1 MDFSLTEEQRMFR
14 DMFRDFARSEIAP
27 NAEHLDKTEETPTE
41 NFKKIAMQGLLA
53 ASLPEAYGGAELDTL
68 SYSIWLEELGKA
80 CLTSAVALHVHGGMV
95 GMTILREGTE
105 VQKETYLPQLSAG
118 GCIGAFAWSE
128 PSAGSDA
135 GGLLTR
141 AVKEGDDYVLT
152 GRKAWISNGAVA
164 DLFLVF
170 VTLRPMEAR
179 ALRQTDADAHAGLSA
194 FLVER
199 EMEGVRVGRTEPT
212 LGLRGLGMT
221 PLYLD
226 RVRVPAANLLGGVE
240 NQGYAQAMRALDYG
254 RMSVSAIA
262 LGAAQ
267 QALDYGVKF
276 ASERVQF
283 GVPIGQKQAIQ
294 NYLAESAAK
303 IKGLRHLVSYV
314 AWLVDEGLPYT
325 EDAAAAKLLGAETA
339 MWVANK
345 MVQVH
350 GGYGY
355 MKEYPIERI
364 YRDCRALDLI
374 EGTGQMQRIVL
385 ASDLFKPYGVKIAA

>member
-1 MDFSLTEEQRMFR
+1 MDFSLSEEQRMFR
-14 DMFRDFARSEIAP
+14 DMFRDFSHGEIAP
-27 NAEHLDKTEETPTE
+27 YAEHLDKAEEPPTE
-41 NFKKIAMQGLLA
+41 NFQKIAMQGLLTA
-53 ASLPEAYGGAELDTL
+53 TLPEAYGGAELDTL
-68 SYSIWLEELGKA
+68 SYSMWLEELAKA
-80 CLTSAVALHVHGGMV
+80 CLTTTVALHVHSGMV
-95 GMTILREGTE
+95 GRTILREGTDA
-105 VQKETYLPQLSAG
+105 QKDTYLPQLAAG
-118 GCIGAFAWSE
+118 ERIGGFAWSE

-141 AVKEGDDYVLT
+141 ALKDGDDYVLT
-152 GRKAWISNGAVA
+152 GRKAWISNGTVA
-164 DLFLVF
+164 GLFLVF
-170 VTLRPMEAR
+170 AR
-179 ALRQTDADAHAGLSA
+179 TDQEGRGLSA

-199 EMEGVRVGRTEPT
+199 EAGGVRVGRTEPT
-212 LGLRGLGMT
+212 LGLRGLGVT

-226 RVRVPAANLLGGVE
+226 GVRVPASNLLGGVE
-240 NQGYAQAMRALDYG
+240 NEGHDQAKRALDYG
-254 RMSVSAIA
+254 RMSVAAIA

-303 IKGLRHLVSYV
+303 IMGLRHLVNYV
-314 AWLVDEGLPYT
+314 TWLADEGLPFA

-345 MVQVH
+345 VVQVH

-385 ASDLFKPYGVKIAA
+385 ASELFKPYGVEIAP

>member
-14 DMFRDFARSEIAP
+14 DMFRDFSQGEIEP
-27 NAEHLDKTEETPTE
+27 NAEHLDKTEEPPTE

-53 ASLPEAYGGAELDTL
+53 APLPEEYGGAELDTI
-68 SYSIWLEELGKA
+68 SYTMWLEELGKA
-80 CLTSAVALHVHGGMV
+80 CMTTAIALHVHGGMV
-95 GMTILREGTE
+95 GKSILREGTDR
-105 VQKETYLPQLSAG
+105 QKEAYLPPLAAG
-118 GCIGAFAWSE
+118 ERIGAFAWSE
-128 PSAGSDA
+128 PGAGSDA
-135 GGLLTR
+135 GGLLTH
-141 AVKEGDDYVLT
+141 AVKDGEDYVLT

-164 DLFLVF
+164 GMFLVF
-170 VTLRPMEAR
+170 AKTGPD
-179 ALRQTDADAHAGLSA
+179 DAGSGGSKGLSA

-199 EMEGVRVGRTEPT
+199 EMAGVRVGRTEPT

-221 PLYLD
+221 SLHLEG
-226 RVRVPAANLLGGVE
+226 VRVPAVNLLGGVE
-240 NQGYAQAMRALDYG
+240 HQGHAQAKRALDYG

-283 GVPIGQKQAIQ
+283 GVPVGQKQAIQ

-303 IKGLRHLVSYV
+303 IKALRHLVSYV
-314 AWLVDEGLPYT
+314 AWLVDEELPYT
-325 EDAAAAKLLGAETA
+325 EDAAAAKLFGAEAA

-374 EGTGQMQRIVL
+374 EGTGQIQRIVL
-385 ASDLFKPYGVKIAA
+385 AAGLFKPYGVKVAA

>member
-14 DMFRDFARSEIAP
+14 DMFRDFAQGEIGP
-27 NAEHLDKTEETPTE
+27 KAEHLDKAEEAPTE

-53 ASLPEAYGGAELDTL
+53 APLPEVYGGAELDTL

-80 CLTSAVALHVHGGMV
+80 CMTTAVAVHVHGGML
-95 GMTILREGTE
+95 GMTILREGSDA
-105 VQKETYLPQLSAG
+105 QKETYLPQLATG
-118 GCIGAFAWSE
+118 ERLGAFAWSE
-128 PSAGSDA
+128 PSAGFDA

-141 AVKEGDDYVLT
+141 AVKDGDDYILS
-152 GRKAWISNGAVA
+152 GRKAWVSNGVVA
-164 DLFLVF
+164 GLFLVF
-170 VTLRPMEAR
+170 AR
-179 ALRQTDADAHAGLSA
+179 TDLAAGQEGLNA

-199 EMEGVRVGRTEPT
+199 EMAGVHVGRTEPT
-212 LGLRGLGMT
+212 LGLRGLGIT
-221 PLYLD
+221 SLHLD
-226 RVRVPAANLLGGVE
+226 GVRVPAANLLGGVE
-240 NQGYAQAMRALDYG
+240 NQGHAQAMRAMDYG

-283 GVPIGQKQAIQ
+283 GGPIGQKQAIQ

-303 IKGLRHLVSYV
+303 IKGVRHLVSYV

-345 MVQVH
+345 VVQVH

-364 YRDCRALDLI
+364 YRDCRALDLL
-374 EGTGQMQRIVL
+374 EGTGQMQRVVL
-385 ASDLFKPYGVKIAA
+385 AADLFKPYGVEIAAQVGD

>member
-14 DMFRDFARSEIAP
+14 DMFHDFARSEIAP
-27 NAEHLDKTEETPTE
+27 GAEHVDKAEEAPVE
-41 NFKKIAMQGLLA
+41 NLTKMAMQGLLA
-53 ASLPEAYGGAELDTL
+53 APLPERYGGAELDTL
-68 SYSIWLEELGKA
+68 SYSMWLEELAKA
-80 CLTSAVALHVHGGMV
+80 CMTTAVAVHVHAGML
-95 GMTILREGTE
+95 GMTILREGAE
-105 VQKETYLPQLSAG
+105 AQKEMYLPQLAAG
-118 GCIGAFAWSE
+118 ERIGAFAWSE
-128 PSAGSDA
+128 PGAGSDPD
-135 GGLLTR
+135 GLATR
-141 AVKEGDDYVLT
+141 AVKDGDDYILG
-152 GRKAWISNGAVA
+152 GRKAWVSNGAIA
-164 DLFLVF
+164 GLFLVF
-170 VTLRPMEAR
+170 AKTEGG
-179 ALRQTDADAHAGLSA
+179 TGLSA

-199 EMEGVRVGRTEPT
+199 EMQGVRVGRGEPT
-212 LGLRGLGMT
+212 LGLRGLGLT
-221 PLYLD
+221 SLHLD

-240 NQGYAQAMRALDYG
+240 NEGYAQAMRALDYG
-254 RMSVSAIA
+254 RMSISAIA

-283 GVPIGQKQAIQ
+283 GMPIGQKQAIQ

-303 IKGLRHLVSYV
+303 IKALRHLVSYV
-314 AWLVDEGLPYT
+314 AWLVDQELPYT

-364 YRDCRALDLI
+364 YRDCRALDLL
-374 EGTGQMQRIVL
+374 EGTGHIQRIVL
-385 ASDLFKPYGVKIAA
+385 ASELFKPYGVKIAA

>member
-14 DMFRDFARSEIAP
+14 DMFRDFAQGEIAP
-27 NAEHLDKTEETPTE
+27 NAEHLDKAEEAPTE

-53 ASLPEAYGGAELDTL
+53 APLPEAYGGAELDTL
-68 SYSIWLEELGKA
+68 SYSIWLEELAKA
-80 CLTSAVALHVHGGMV
+80 CMTTAVAVHVHGGMV

-105 VQKETYLPQLSAG
+105 AQKETYLPQLAAG
-118 GCIGAFAWSE
+118 ERIGAFAWSE

-141 AVKEGDDYVLT
+141 ARKEGDEYMLT
-152 GRKAWISNGAVA
+152 GRKAWISNGAIA
-164 DLFLVF
+164 RLFLVF
-170 VTLRPMEAR
+170 AR
-179 ALRQTDADAHAGLSA
+179 SDPGVGQGLSA

-221 PLYLD
+221 PIYLD
-226 RVRVPAANLLGGVE
+226 GVRVPASNLLGGVE
-240 NQGYAQAMRALDYG
+240 NEGYAQAMRALDYG
-254 RMSVSAIA
+254 RMSVAAIA

-283 GVPIGQKQAIQ
+283 GVPVGQKQAIQ

-303 IKGLRHLVSYV
+303 IKGMRHLVSYV
-314 AWLVDEGLPYT
+314 AWLVDEGLPFT

-364 YRDCRALDLI
+364 FRDCRALDLI

-385 ASDLFKPYGVKIAA
+385 AADLFRPYGVKIAA

>member
-1 MDFSLTEEQRMFR
+1 MNFSLTEEQKMFR
-14 DMFRDFARSEIAP
+14 DMFHDFAQGEIAP
-27 NAEHLDKTEETPTE
+27 HAEHLDKAEEPPTE

-53 ASLPEAYGGAELDTL
+53 APLPEEYGGAALDAL
-68 SYSIWLEELGKA
+68 SYSMWLEELGKA
-80 CLTSAVALHVHGGMV
+80 CMTTAVAVHVHGGMV

-105 VQKETYLPQLSAG
+105 AQKQTYLPQLASG
-118 GCIGAFAWSE
+118 ERIGAFAWSE
-128 PSAGSDA
+128 PGAGSDG

-141 AVKEGDDYVLT
+141 AVKDGDDYLLT

-164 DLFLVF
+164 GLFLVF
-170 VTLRPMEAR
+170 AK
-179 ALRQTDADAHAGLSA
+179 TDPDAGAKGLSA

-212 LGLRGLGMT
+212 LGLRGLGIT
-221 PLYLD
+221 PLHLD
-226 RVRVPAANLLGGVE
+226 GVRVPAANLLGGAE
-240 NQGYAQAMRALDYG
+240 NEGHAQAMRALDYG

-325 EDAAAAKLLGAETA
+325 DDAAAAKLLGAETA

-374 EGTGQMQRIVL
+374 EGTGQIQRIVL
-385 ASDLFKPYGVKIAA
+385 AANLFKPYGVKIAA

>member
-14 DMFRDFARSEIAP
+14 DMFRDFAQGEIAP
-27 NAEHLDKTEETPTE
+27 HAEHLDKAEETPSE
-41 NFKKIAMQGLLA
+41 NLKKIAQQGLLA
-53 ASLPEAYGGAELDTL
+53 APLPESYGGAALDAL
-68 SYSIWLEELGKA
+68 SYSMWLEELGKA
-80 CLTSAVALHVHGGMV
+80 CMTTAVALHVHAGMV
-95 GMTILREGTE
+95 GMTLVREGTQA
-105 VQKETYLPQLSAG
+105 QKETYLPQLAAG
-118 GCIGAFAWSE
+118 ERIGAFAWSE
-128 PSAGSDA
+128 PGAGSDA
-135 GGLLTR
+135 GGLVAR
-141 AVKEGDDYVLT
+141 AVKDGQDYILT
-152 GRKAWISNGAVA
+152 GRKAWVSNGALA
-164 DLFLVF
+164 GLFLVF
-170 VTLRPMEAR
+170 AKIDSGEGK
-179 ALRQTDADAHAGLSA
+179 GLVA

-199 EMEGVRVGRTEPT
+199 EMEGLQVGRPEPT
-212 LGLRGLGMT
+212 MGLRGLGLT
-221 PLYLD
+221 SLHLND
-226 RVRVPAANLLGGVE
+226 IRVPPANLLGGIE
-240 NQGYAQAMRALDYG
+240 DQGYAQAMRAMDYG
-254 RMSVSAIA
+254 RMSVSAIG

-276 ASERVQF
+276 ASDRVQF

-294 NYLAESAAK
+294 NYLADSAAK
-303 IKGLRHLVSYV
+303 IKAVRQLVNYV

-325 EDAAAAKLLGAETA
+325 EDAAAAKLLSAETA

-364 YRDCRALDLI
+364 YRDCRALDLL

>member
-1 MDFSLTEEQRMFR
+1 MDFSLTEEQRMFH
-14 DMFRDFARSEIAP
+14 DMFRDFAQGEIAP
-27 NAEHLDKTEETPTE
+27 NAEHVDKAEEAPTE

-68 SYSIWLEELGKA
+68 SYSMWLEELAKA
-80 CLTSAVALHVHGGMV
+80 CMTTAVAVHVHGGMV
-95 GMTILREGTE
+95 GMTILREGTDA
-105 VQKETYLPQLSAG
+105 QKETYLPQLAAG
-118 GCIGAFAWSE
+118 ERIGAFAWSE
-128 PSAGSDA
+128 PSAGSDV

-141 AVKEGDDYVLT
+141 ARQEGDDYVLT

-164 DLFLVF
+164 GLFLVF
-170 VTLRPMEAR
+170 AR
-179 ALRQTDADAHAGLSA
+179 TDPGVEKGLSA

-212 LGLRGLGMT
+212 LGLRGLGMA
-221 PLYLD
+221 PIYLD
-226 RVRVPAANLLGGVE
+226 GVRVPASSLLGGVE
-240 NQGYAQAMRALDYG
+240 NEGYAQAMRALDYG
-254 RMSVSAIA
+254 RMSVAAIG

-283 GVPIGQKQAIQ
+283 GVPVGQKQAIQ

-314 AWLVDEGLPYT
+314 AWLADEGLPFT

-364 YRDCRALDLI
+364 FRDCRALDLI
-374 EGTGQMQRIVL
+374 EGTGQVQRIVL
-385 ASDLFKPYGVKIAA
+385 AAGLFKPYGVKIAA

>member
-14 DMFRDFARSEIAP
+14 DMFRDFAQGEIAP
-27 NAEHLDKTEETPTE
+27 HAEHIDKAEEPPTE

-53 ASLPEAYGGAELDTL
+53 APLPEEYGGAALDTL
-68 SYSIWLEELGKA
+68 SYSMWLEELGKA
-80 CLTSAVALHVHGGMV
+80 CMTTAVAVHVHGGMV

-105 VQKETYLPQLSAG
+105 AQKQTYLPQLATG
-118 GCIGAFAWSE
+118 ERIGAFAWSE
-128 PSAGSDA
+128 PGAGSDA
-135 GGLLTR
+135 GGLRTR
-141 AVKEGDDYVLT
+141 AVRDGDDYILT
-152 GRKAWISNGAVA
+152 GRKAWISNGTVA
-164 DLFLVF
+164 GLFLVF
-170 VTLRPMEAR
+170 AKIMPEG
-179 ALRQTDADAHAGLSA
+179 GLGA

-199 EMEGVRVGRTEPT
+199 EWTGVRVGRPEPT
-212 LGLRGLGMT
+212 LGLRGLGLA
-221 PLYLD
+221 PVHLD
-226 RVRVPAANLLGGVE
+226 GVRVPAANLLGDVE
-240 NQGYAQAMRALDYG
+240 NEGQAQAMRALDYG
-254 RMSVSAIA
+254 RMSVAAIA

-283 GVPIGQKQAIQ
+283 GVPIAQKQAIQ

-314 AWLVDEGLPYT
+314 AWLVDEGFPYT

-355 MKEYPIERI
+355 MKEYPIERLF
-364 YRDCRALDLI
+364 RDCRALDLI
-374 EGTGQMQRIVL
+374 EGTGQIQRVVL
-385 ASDLFKPYGVKIAA
+385 ATDLLKPYGVKVAA

>member
-14 DMFRDFARSEIAP
+14 DMFRDFAQGEIAP
-27 NAEHLDKTEETPTE
+27 NAEHLDKAEETPTE

-68 SYSIWLEELGKA
+68 SYSMWLEELGKA
-80 CLTSAVALHVHGGMV
+80 CMTTAVAVHIHGGMA

-105 VQKETYLPQLSAG
+105 AQKETYLPQLAAG
-118 GCIGAFAWSE
+118 ERIGAFAWSE

-141 AVKEGDDYVLT
+141 AHKEGDEYILT

-164 DLFLVF
+164 GLFLVF
-170 VTLRPMEAR
+170 AR
-179 ALRQTDADAHAGLSA
+179 SDPGAGKGLGA

-199 EMEGVRVGRTEPT
+199 EMEGVRIGRTEPT

-221 PLYLD
+221 PIYLD
-226 RVRVPAANLLGGVE
+226 GVRVPASNLLGGVE
-240 NQGYAQAMRALDYG
+240 NEGYAQAMRALDYG
-254 RMSVSAIA
+254 RMSVAAIA
-262 LGAAQ
+262 LGAAE

-283 GVPIGQKQAIQ
+283 GVPVGQKQAIQ

-314 AWLVDEGLPYT
+314 AWLVDESLPFA

-364 YRDCRALDLI
+364 FRDCRALDLI

-385 ASDLFKPYGVKIAA
+385 AADLFRPYGVKIAA

>member
-1 MDFSLTEEQRMFR
+1 MDFSLSEEQRMFR
-14 DMFRDFARSEIAP
+14 DMFRDFAQGEIAP
-27 NAEHLDKTEETPTE
+27 NAEHLDKAEAAPTE

-68 SYSIWLEELGKA
+68 SYSIWLEELAKA
-80 CLTSAVALHVHGGMV
+80 CMTTAVAVHVHGGMV

-105 VQKETYLPQLSAG
+105 AQKEMYLLQLAAG
-118 GCIGAFAWSE
+118 ERIGAFAWSE

-141 AVKEGDDYVLT
+141 ARKEGDEYILT

-164 DLFLVF
+164 GLFLVF
-170 VTLRPMEAR
+170 AR
-179 ALRQTDADAHAGLSA
+179 SDPGVGKGLSA

-199 EMEGVRVGRTEPT
+199 ETEGVRVGRTEPT

-221 PLYLD
+221 PIYLD
-226 RVRVPAANLLGGVE
+226 GVRVPASNLLGGVE
-240 NQGYAQAMRALDYG
+240 NEGYAQAMRALDYG
-254 RMSVSAIA
+254 RMSVAAIA

-283 GVPIGQKQAIQ
+283 GMAVGQKQAIQ

-314 AWLVDEGLPYT
+314 AWLVDESLRCT

-364 YRDCRALDLI
+364 FRDCRALDLI

-385 ASDLFKPYGVKIAA
+385 AADLFKPYGVKIAA

>member
-14 DMFRDFARSEIAP
+14 DMFRDFAQGEIAP
-27 NAEHLDKTEETPTE
+27 NAEHLDHAEELPTE

-53 ASLPEAYGGAELDTL
+53 ASLPEMYGGAELDTI
-68 SYSIWLEELGKA
+68 SYSLWLEELGKA
-80 CLTSAVALHVHGGMV
+80 CMTTAVALHIHGGMV
-95 GMTILREGTE
+95 GRTILREGTDT
-105 VQKETYLPQLSAG
+105 QKETYLPQLAAG
-118 GCIGAFAWSE
+118 ERIGAFAWSE
-128 PSAGSDA
+128 PSAGSDP
-135 GGLLTR
+135 GSLRTR
-141 AVKEGDDYVLT
+141 ALKDGDDYVIT
-152 GRKAWISNGAVA
+152 GRKAWISNGSVA
-164 DLFLVF
+164 GLFLVF
-170 VTLRPMEAR
+170 AQI
-179 ALRQTDADAHAGLSA
+179 AQDGGLGA

-199 EMEGVRVGRTEPT
+199 EMAGVQVGRIEPT

-221 PLYLD
+221 SLHLEN
-226 RVRVPAANLLGGVE
+226 VRVPRGNLLGGEE
-240 NQGYAQAMRALDYG
+240 NKGYAQAMRALDYG

-267 QALDYGVKF
+267 QALDFGVKF

-283 GVPIGQKQAIQ
+283 GVPVGQKQAIQ
-294 NYLAESAAK
+294 NYLADSAAK
-303 IKGLRHLVSYV
+303 VKALRHLVSYV
-314 AWLVDEGLPYT
+314 SWLIDQDMPFT
-325 EDAAAAKLLGAETA
+325 EDAAAAKLFGAETA

-374 EGTGQMQRIVL
+374 EGTGQMQRIIL
-385 ASDLFKPYGVKIAA
+385 AANLFKPYGVKVAA

>member
-1 MDFSLTEEQRMFR
+1 MDFSLSEEQRMFR
-14 DMFRDFARSEIAP
+14 DMFRDFAQGEIAP
-27 NAEHLDKTEETPTE
+27 NAEHIDKLEEPPTE
-41 NFKKIAMQGLLA
+41 NFQKIAMQGLLTA
-53 ASLPEAYGGAELDTL
+53 TLPEAYGGAELDTL
-68 SYSIWLEELGKA
+68 SYSMWLEELAKA
-80 CLTSAVALHVHGGMV
+80 CLTTTVALHVHSGMV
-95 GMTILREGTE
+95 GRTILREGTDA
-105 VQKETYLPQLSAG
+105 QKDTYLPQLAAG
-118 GCIGAFAWSE
+118 ERIGGFAWSE

-141 AVKEGDDYVLT
+141 ALKDGDDYVLT
-152 GRKAWISNGAVA
+152 GRKAWISNGTVA
-164 DLFLVF
+164 GLFLVF
-170 VTLRPMEAR
+170 AR
-179 ALRQTDADAHAGLSA
+179 TDQEGRGLSA

-199 EMEGVRVGRTEPT
+199 EAGGVRVGRTEPT
-212 LGLRGLGMT
+212 LGLRGLGVT

-226 RVRVPAANLLGGVE
+226 GVRVPASNLLGGVE
-240 NQGYAQAMRALDYG
+240 NEGHDQAKRALDSG
-254 RMSVSAIA
+254 RMSVAAIA

-303 IKGLRHLVSYV
+303 IMGLRHLVNYV
-314 AWLVDEGLPYT
+314 TWLADEGLPFA

-345 MVQVH
+345 VVQVH

-385 ASDLFKPYGVKIAA
+385 ASELFKPYGVEIAP

>member
-1 MDFSLTEEQRMFR
+1 MDFSLSEEQRMFR
-14 DMFRDFARSEIAP
+14 DMFRDFAEGEIAP
-27 NAEHLDKTEETPTE
+27 NAEHLDKKEEAPTE

-68 SYSIWLEELGKA
+68 SYSIWLEELAKA
-80 CLTSAVALHVHGGMV
+80 CMTTAVAVHVHGGMV
-95 GMTILREGTE
+95 GMTILRDGSDG
-105 VQKETYLPQLSAG
+105 QKETYLPQLAG
-118 GCIGAFAWSE
+118 GERIGAFAWSE

-135 GGLLTR
+135 GGFVTQ
-141 AVKEGDDYVLT
+141 ATKEGDDYVLT
-152 GRKAWISNGAVA
+152 GRKAWVSNGAVA
-164 DLFLVF
+164 GLFLVF
-170 VTLRPMEAR
+170 AK
-179 ALRQTDADAHAGLSA
+179 TDADKGLGA

-199 EMEGVRVGRTEPT
+199 EMEGVQVGRKEPT
-212 LGLRGLGMT
+212 LGLRGLGT
-221 PLYLD
+221 TSLHLHG
-226 RVRVPAANLLGGVE
+226 VRVPAANLLGGVE
-240 NQGYAQAMRALDYG
+240 HQGYGQAMRALDYG

-267 QALDYGVKF
+267 QALDLGVKF

-314 AWLVDEGLPYT
+314 AWLIDEGMPYA

-345 MVQVH
+345 SVQVH

-355 MKEYPIERI
+355 MKEYAIERI

-374 EGTGQMQRIVL
+374 EGTGHIQRIVL
-385 ASDLFKPYGVKIAA
+385 ASDLFKPYGIKVAA

>member
-1 MDFSLTEEQRMFR
+1 MDFSLSEEQRMFR
-14 DMFRDFARSEIAP
+14 DMFRDFAQGEIAP
-27 NAEHLDKTEETPTE
+27 NAEHLDKAEEAPTE

-68 SYSIWLEELGKA
+68 SYSMWLEELAKA
-80 CLTSAVALHVHGGMV
+80 CITTAVAVHIHGGMV

-105 VQKETYLPQLSAG
+105 AQQETYLPQLAAG
-118 GCIGAFAWSE
+118 ERIGAFAWSE

-141 AVKEGDDYVLT
+141 ARKEGDEYILT

-164 DLFLVF
+164 GLLLVF
-170 VTLRPMEAR
+170 AR
-179 ALRQTDADAHAGLSA
+179 SDPGVGKGLSA

-199 EMEGVRVGRTEPT
+199 ETEGVRIGRTEPT

-221 PLYLD
+221 PIYLD
-226 RVRVPAANLLGGVE
+226 GVRVPVSNLLGGVE
-240 NQGYAQAMRALDYG
+240 NEGYAQAMRALDYG
-254 RMSVSAIA
+254 RMSVAAIA

-283 GVPIGQKQAIQ
+283 GMPVGQKQAIQ

-314 AWLVDEGLPYT
+314 AWLVDESLPCT

-364 YRDCRALDLI
+364 FRDCRALDLI

-385 ASDLFKPYGVKIAA
+385 AADLFKPYGVKIAA

>member
-14 DMFRDFARSEIAP
+14 DMFRDFSQGEIAP
-27 NAEHLDKTEETPTE
+27 NAEHLDKTEEAPTE
-41 NFKKIAMQGLLA
+41 NLQKIAMQGLLTA
-53 ASLPEAYGGAELDTL
+53 TLPEAYGGAELDTL
-68 SYSIWLEELGKA
+68 SYSMWLEELAKV
-80 CLTSAVALHVHGGMV
+80 CMTTAVAVHIHGGMV
-95 GMTILREGTE
+95 GMSILTEGSDA
-105 VQKETYLPQLSAG
+105 QKEQYLPQLAAG
-118 GCIGAFAWSE
+118 ERIGAFAWSE
-128 PSAGSDA
+128 PNAGSDA

-141 AVKEGDDYVLT
+141 ALKDGDDYILT
-152 GRKAWISNGAVA
+152 GRKAWISNGAIA
-164 DLFLVF
+164 GLFLVF
-170 VTLRPMEAR
+170 AR
-179 ALRQTDADAHAGLSA
+179 TNSGGGLGA

-199 EMEGVRVGRTEPT
+199 ETEGLRVGRTEPT
-212 LGLRGLGMT
+212 LGLRGLGMAS
-221 PLYLD
+221 LHLD
-226 RVRVPAANLLGGVE
+226 RVRVPASNLLGGVE

-276 ASERVQF
+276 ASERIQF
-283 GVPIGQKQAIQ
+283 GVPIAQKQAIQ

-303 IKGLRHLVSYV
+303 ILALRHLVSYV
-314 AWLVDEGLPYT
+314 AWLADLGMPYSQ
-325 EDAAAAKLLGAETA
+325 EAAAAKLLGAEVA

-374 EGTGQMQRIVL
+374 EGTGHMQRIVL
-385 ASDLFKPYGVKIAA
+385 ASGLFKPYGVTIAA

>member
-1 MDFSLTEEQRMFR
+1 MDFSLSEEQRMFR
-14 DMFRDFARSEIAP
+14 DMFRDFAQGEIAP
-27 NAEHLDKTEETPTE
+27 NAEHLDQSEEAPTE
-41 NFKKIAMQGLLA
+41 NFNKIAMQGLLT
-53 ASLPEAYGGAELDTL
+53 ASVPEAYGGAELDAI
-68 SYSIWLEELGKA
+68 SYSMWLEELAKA
-80 CLTSAVALHVHGGMV
+80 CMTTAVAVHVHSGMV
-95 GMTILREGTE
+95 GMTVLRDGTDA
-105 VQKETYLPQLSAG
+105 QKEQYLPQLASG
-118 GCIGAFAWSE
+118 ERIGAFAWSE
-128 PSAGSDA
+128 PSAGSDP

-141 AVKEGDDYVLT
+141 AVQDGDDYILS
-152 GRKAWISNGAVA
+152 GRKAWIRNGSVA
-164 DLFLVF
+164 GLFLVF
-170 VTLRPMEAR
+170 ATLPPSKPNAEK
-179 ALRQTDADAHAGLSA
+179 GLGA

-199 EMEGVRVGRTEPT
+199 EREGMRIGRTEPT
-212 LGLRGLGMT
+212 LGLRGLGVT
-221 PLYLD
+221 PVYLES
-226 RVRVPAANLLGGVE
+226 VCVPASNLLGEGE
-240 NQGYAQAMRALDYG
+240 NEGYAQAMHALDYG

-303 IKGLRHLVSYV
+303 IMGLRHLVSYV
-314 AWLVDEGLPYT
+314 SWLVDEQMPYT
-325 EDAAAAKLLGAETA
+325 QEAAAAKLLGAETA

-385 ASDLFKPYGVKIAA
+385 ASELFEPYGVKIAA

>member
-14 DMFRDFARSEIAP
+14 DMFRDFAQGEIAP
-27 NAEHLDKTEETPTE
+27 NAEHLDKAEEAPTE

-68 SYSIWLEELGKA
+68 SYSMWLEELAKA
-80 CLTSAVALHVHGGMV
+80 CMTTAVAVHVHGGMV
-95 GMTILREGTE
+95 GMTVLREGTDA
-105 VQKETYLPQLSAG
+105 QKETYLPQLAAG
-118 GCIGAFAWSE
+118 ERIGAFAWSE

-135 GGLLTR
+135 RGLLTR
-141 AVKEGDDYVLT
+141 ALKDGDDYLLT
-152 GRKAWISNGAVA
+152 GRKAWISNGAPA
-164 DLFLVF
+164 GLFLVF
-170 VTLRPMEAR
+170 AK
-179 ALRQTDADAHAGLSA
+179 TDPDAEKGLSA

-199 EMEGVRVGRTEPT
+199 EMEGVRVGRPEPT
-212 LGLRGLGMT
+212 LGLRGLGMASV
-221 PLYLD
+221 YLD
-226 RVRVPAANLLGGVE
+226 GVRVPASNLLGGVE
-240 NQGYAQAMRALDYG
+240 NAGYVQTMRAMDYG
-254 RMSVSAIA
+254 RMSVAAIA

-267 QALDYGVKF
+267 QALDYGIKF

-325 EDAAAAKLLGAETA
+325 DDAAAAKLLGAETA

-374 EGTGQMQRIVL
+374 EGTGQIQRIVI
-385 ASDLFKPYGVKIAA
+385 AADLLEPYGVKIAA

>member
-14 DMFRDFARSEIAP
+14 DMFRDFAQSEIAP
-27 NAEHLDKTEETPTE
+27 NAEHLDKAEEPPVE
-41 NFKKIAMQGLLA
+41 NFQKIAMQGLLA
-53 ASLPEAYGGAELDTL
+53 SSLPEAYGGAEVDTL

-80 CLTSAVALHVHGGMV
+80 CMTTAVAVHVHGGMV
-95 GMTILREGTE
+95 GMTVLREGTDA
-105 VQKETYLPQLSAG
+105 QKETYLPQLATG
-118 GCIGAFAWSE
+118 ERIGAFAWSE

-135 GGLLTR
+135 SGLLTR
-141 AVKEGDDYVLT
+141 AVKDGGDYILT
-152 GRKAWISNGAVA
+152 GRKSWISNGVVA
-164 DLFLVF
+164 GLFLVF
-170 VTLRPMEAR
+170 AM
-179 ALRQTDADAHAGLSA
+179 TDLDAGREGLSV

-199 EMEGVRVGRTEPT
+199 EMAGVHVGRTEPT
-212 LGLRGLGMT
+212 LGLRGLGVT

-226 RVRVPAANLLGGVE
+226 GVRVPAANLLGEVK
-240 NQGYAQAMRALDYG
+240 NAGYAQAQRAEDYG
-254 RMSVSAIA
+254 RMSISAIA

-267 QALDYGVKF
+267 QALDYGVRF
-276 ASERVQF
+276 ASERIQF

-314 AWLVDEGLPYT
+314 AWLVDQGLPCT

-345 MVQVH
+345 VVQVH

-374 EGTGQMQRIVL
+374 QGTDQIQRITL
-385 ASDLFKPYGVKIAA
+385 ASDLFKPYGVEIAA

>member
-1 MDFSLTEEQRMFR
+1 MDFSLTEEQRMFH
-14 DMFRDFARSEIAP
+14 DMFRDFAQGEIAP
-27 NAEHLDKTEETPTE
+27 NAEHVDKAEEAPTE

-68 SYSIWLEELGKA
+68 SYSMWLEELAKA
-80 CLTSAVALHVHGGMV
+80 CITTAVAVHIHGGMV

-105 VQKETYLPQLSAG
+105 AQKETYLPQLAAG
-118 GCIGAFAWSE
+118 ERIGAFAWSE

-141 AVKEGDDYVLT
+141 ARKEGDEYILT

-164 DLFLVF
+164 GLFLVF
-170 VTLRPMEAR
+170 AR
-179 ALRQTDADAHAGLSA
+179 SDPGVGKGLSA

-199 EMEGVRVGRTEPT
+199 ETEGVRIGRTEPT
-212 LGLRGLGMT
+212 LGLRGLAMT
-221 PLYLD
+221 PIYLD
-226 RVRVPAANLLGGVE
+226 GVRVPASNLLGGVE
-240 NQGYAQAMRALDYG
+240 NEGYAQAMRALDYG
-254 RMSVSAIA
+254 RMSVAAIA

-283 GVPIGQKQAIQ
+283 GVPVGQKQAIQ

-314 AWLVDEGLPYT
+314 AWLVDESLPCT

-364 YRDCRALDLI
+364 FRDCRALDLI

-385 ASDLFKPYGVKIAA
+385 AADLFKPYGVKIAA

>member
-14 DMFRDFARSEIAP
+14 DMFRDFAQGEIAP
-27 NAEHLDKTEETPTE
+27 NAEHLDKAEEAPTE

-68 SYSIWLEELGKA
+68 SYSMWLEELGKA
-80 CLTSAVALHVHGGMV
+80 CMTTAVAVHIHGGMV
-95 GMTILREGTE
+95 GLTILREGTE
-105 VQKETYLPQLSAG
+105 AQKETYLPQLAAG
-118 GCIGAFAWSE
+118 ERIGAFAWSE

-141 AVKEGDDYVLT
+141 AHKEGDEYILS

-164 DLFLVF
+164 GLFIVF
-170 VTLRPMEAR
+170 AR
-179 ALRQTDADAHAGLSA
+179 SDPGTGKGLGA

-199 EMEGVRVGRTEPT
+199 EREGVRIGRTEPT

-221 PLYLD
+221 PIYLD
-226 RVRVPAANLLGGVE
+226 GVRVPASNLLGGVE
-240 NQGYAQAMRALDYG
+240 NEGYAQAMRALDYG
-254 RMSVSAIA
+254 RISVAAIA
-262 LGAAQ
+262 LGAAE

-283 GVPIGQKQAIQ
+283 GVPVGQKQAIQ

-314 AWLVDEGLPYT
+314 AWLVDESLPCT

-364 YRDCRALDLI
+364 FRDCRALDLI

-385 ASDLFKPYGVKIAA
+385 AADLFRPYGVKIAA

>member
-1 MDFSLTEEQRMFR
+1 
-14 DMFRDFARSEIAP
+14 
-27 NAEHLDKTEETPTE
+27 
-41 NFKKIAMQGLLA
+41 
-53 ASLPEAYGGAELDTL
+53 
-68 SYSIWLEELGKA
+68 
-80 CLTSAVALHVHGGMV
+80 
-95 GMTILREGTE
+95 
-105 VQKETYLPQLSAG
+105 
-118 GCIGAFAWSE
+118 
-128 PSAGSDA
+128 
-135 GGLLTR
+135 
-141 AVKEGDDYVLT
+141 
-152 GRKAWISNGAVA
+152 
-164 DLFLVF
+164 
-170 VTLRPMEAR
+170 
-179 ALRQTDADAHAGLSA
+179 
-194 FLVER
+194 
-199 EMEGVRVGRTEPT
+199 
-212 LGLRGLGMT
+212 LGLRGLGVT

-226 RVRVPAANLLGGVE
+226 GVRVPASNLLGGME
-240 NQGYAQAMRALDYG
+240 NEGHDQAKRALDYG
-254 RMSVSAIA
+254 RMSVAAIA

-303 IKGLRHLVSYV
+303 IMGLRHLVNYV
-314 AWLVDEGLPYT
+314 TWLADEGLPFA

-345 MVQVH
+345 VVQVH

-385 ASDLFKPYGVKIAA
+385 ASELFKPYGVEIAP

>member
-14 DMFRDFARSEIAP
+14 DMFRDFSKGEIAP
-27 NAEHLDKTEETPTE
+27 NAEHLDKTEEAPTE
-41 NFKKIAMQGLLA
+41 NLRKIAMQGLLTA
-53 ASLPEAYGGAELDTL
+53 TLPEAYGGAELDTL
-68 SYSIWLEELGKA
+68 SYSMWLEELAKV
-80 CLTSAVALHVHGGMV
+80 CMTTAVAVHIHGGMV
-95 GMTILREGTE
+95 GMSILTEGSDA
-105 VQKETYLPQLSAG
+105 QKKQYLPQLAAG
-118 GCIGAFAWSE
+118 ERIGAFAWSE
-128 PSAGSDA
+128 PNAGSDA

-141 AVKEGDDYVLT
+141 ALEDGGDYILT
-152 GRKAWISNGAVA
+152 GRKAWISNGAIA
-164 DLFLVF
+164 GLFLVF
-170 VTLRPMEAR
+170 AR
-179 ALRQTDADAHAGLSA
+179 ANSGEGLCA

-199 EMEGVRVGRTEPT
+199 ETEGLRVGRTEPT

-221 PLYLD
+221 SIHLD
-226 RVRVPAANLLGGVE
+226 GVRVPASSLLGGVE

-276 ASERVQF
+276 ASERIQF
-283 GVPIGQKQAIQ
+283 GVPIAQKQAIQ

-303 IKGLRHLVSYV
+303 ILALRHLVSYV
-314 AWLVDEGLPYT
+314 AWLADLGMPYSQ
-325 EDAAAAKLLGAETA
+325 EAAAAKLLGAEAA

-374 EGTGQMQRIVL
+374 EGTGHMQRIVL
-385 ASDLFKPYGVKIAA
+385 ASGLFKPYGVKIAA

>member
-1 MDFSLTEEQRMFR
+1 MDFSLSEEQRMFR
-14 DMFRDFARSEIAP
+14 DMFRDFSHGEIAP
-27 NAEHLDKTEETPTE
+27 YAEHLDKAEEPPTE
-41 NFKKIAMQGLLA
+41 NFQKIAMQGLLTA
-53 ASLPEAYGGAELDTL
+53 TLPEAYGGAELDTL
-68 SYSIWLEELGKA
+68 SYSMWLEELAKA
-80 CLTSAVALHVHGGMV
+80 CLTTAVALHVHSGMV
-95 GMTILREGTE
+95 GRTILREGTDA
-105 VQKETYLPQLSAG
+105 QKDTYLPQLAAG
-118 GCIGAFAWSE
+118 ERIGGFAWSE

-141 AVKEGDDYVLT
+141 ALKDGDDYVLT
-152 GRKAWISNGAVA
+152 GRKAWISNGTVA
-164 DLFLVF
+164 GLFLVF
-170 VTLRPMEAR
+170 AR
-179 ALRQTDADAHAGLSA
+179 TDQEGRGLSA

-199 EMEGVRVGRTEPT
+199 EAGGVRVGRTEPT
-212 LGLRGLGMT
+212 LGLRGLGVT

-226 RVRVPAANLLGGVE
+226 GVRVPASNLLGGME
-240 NQGYAQAMRALDYG
+240 NEGHDQAKRALDYG
-254 RMSVSAIA
+254 RMSVAAIA

-303 IKGLRHLVSYV
+303 IMGLRHLVNYV
-314 AWLVDEGLPYT
+314 TWLADEGLPFAD
-325 EDAAAAKLLGAETA
+325 DAAAAKLLGAETA

-345 MVQVH
+345 VVQVH

-385 ASDLFKPYGVKIAA
+385 ASELFKPYGVEIAP

>member
-14 DMFRDFARSEIAP
+14 DMFRDFALGEIAP
-27 NAEHLDKTEETPTE
+27 HAEYLDQAEAAPTD
-41 NFKKIAMQGLLA
+41 NFQKIARQGLLA
-53 ASLPEAYGGAELDTL
+53 APLPEAYGGAELDTL
-68 SYSIWLEELGKA
+68 SYSIWLEELGKV
-80 CLTSAVALHVHGGMV
+80 CMTTAVAIHIHASMV
-95 GMTILREGTE
+95 SMTILREGSQA
-105 VQKETYLPQLSAG
+105 QKETYLPQLAAG
-118 GCIGAFAWSE
+118 ERIGAFAWSE
-128 PSAGSDA
+128 PNAGYDA
-135 GGLLTR
+135 SRFLTR
-141 AVKEGDDYVLT
+141 ALRDGHDYLLS
-152 GRKAWISNGAVA
+152 GRKAWVSNGAVA
-164 DLFLVF
+164 GLFLVF
-170 VTLRPMEAR
+170 AT
-179 ALRQTDADAHAGLSA
+179 TDPAAGQKGLSA

-199 EMEGVRVGRTEPT
+199 EMEGVHVGRVEPT
-212 LGLRGLGMT
+212 LGLRGLGIA

-226 RVRVPAANLLGGVE
+226 NVRVPEANLLGGLE
-240 NQGYAQAMRALDYG
+240 GQGYVQAMRAMDYG

-267 QALDYGVKF
+267 QALDCGVKF

-283 GVPIGQKQAIQ
+283 GAPVGQKQAIQ
-294 NYLAESAAK
+294 NYLAESAAR

-345 MVQVH
+345 VVQVH

-374 EGTGQMQRIVL
+374 EGTGQIQRVVL
-385 ASDLFKPYGVKIAA
+385 AADLFRPYGLEIAA

>member
-1 MDFSLTEEQRMFR
+1 MDFSLSEEQRMFR
-14 DMFRDFARSEIAP
+14 DMFRDFAQGEIAP
-27 NAEHLDKTEETPTE
+27 NAEHLDKAEEPPTE
-41 NFKKIAMQGLLA
+41 NFQKIAMQGLLTA
-53 ASLPEAYGGAELDTL
+53 TLPEAYGGAELDTL
-68 SYSIWLEELGKA
+68 SYSMWLEELAKA
-80 CLTSAVALHVHGGMV
+80 CLTTTVALHVHSGMV
-95 GMTILREGTE
+95 GRSILREGTDA
-105 VQKETYLPQLSAG
+105 QKDTYLPQLAAG
-118 GCIGAFAWSE
+118 ERIGGFAWSE

-141 AVKEGDDYVLT
+141 ALKDGDDYVLT
-152 GRKAWISNGAVA
+152 GRKAWISNGTVA
-164 DLFLVF
+164 GLFLVF
-170 VTLRPMEAR
+170 AR
-179 ALRQTDADAHAGLSA
+179 TDQEGRGLSA

-199 EMEGVRVGRTEPT
+199 EAGGVRVGRTEPT
-212 LGLRGLGMT
+212 LGLRGLGVT

-226 RVRVPAANLLGGVE
+226 GVRVPASNLLGGVE
-240 NQGYAQAMRALDYG
+240 NEGHDQAKRALDYG
-254 RMSVSAIA
+254 RMSVAAIA

-303 IKGLRHLVSYV
+303 IMGLRHLVSYV
-314 AWLVDEGLPYT
+314 TWLADEGLPFA

-345 MVQVH
+345 VVQVH

-385 ASDLFKPYGVKIAA
+385 ASELFKPYGVEIAP

>member
-1 MDFSLTEEQRMFR
+1 MDFSLTEEQRMLR
-14 DMFRDFARSEIAP
+14 DMFRAFAEGEIAP
-27 NAEHLDKTEETPTE
+27 GAEHVDKAEEPPTD
-41 NFKKIAMQGLLA
+41 NFAKIAAQGLLA
-53 ASLPEAYGGAELDTL
+53 APLPEAYGGAELDTL
-68 SYSIWLEELGKA
+68 SYSLWLEELARA
-80 CLTSAVALHVHGGMV
+80 CVTTAVAVHIHAGMV
-95 GMTILREGTE
+95 GVTIWREGTDE
-105 VQKETYLPQLSAG
+105 QKHRYLPQLAG
-118 GCIGAFAWSE
+118 GERIGAYAWSE
-128 PSAGSDA
+128 PGAGSDA
-135 GGLLTR
+135 GGLVTR
-141 AVKEGDDYVLT
+141 ASRDGEGYVLS

-164 DLFLVF
+164 GLFLVF
-170 VTLRPMEAR
+170 AR
-179 ALRQTDADAHAGLSA
+179 TDAGSNGLSA

-199 EMEGVRVGRTEPT
+199 EMEGVKVGRPEPT

-221 PLYLD
+221 SLHLD
-226 RVRVPAANLLGGVE
+226 GVRVPASNLLGGAE
-240 NQGYAQAMRALDYG
+240 NHGYSQALCAADYG

-267 QALDYGVKF
+267 QALHYAVKF

-294 NYLAESAAK
+294 NYLADSAAK

-314 AWLVDEGLPYT
+314 TWLADQSRSYT

-345 MVQVH
+345 AVQVH

-355 MKEYPIERI
+355 MKEYPIERL

-374 EGTGQMQRIVL
+374 EGTGHLQRVVL
-385 ASDLFKPYGVKIAA
+385 AADLFRPYGVKIAA

>member
-14 DMFRDFARSEIAP
+14 DMFRDFAQGEIAP
-27 NAEHLDKTEETPTE
+27 NAEHLDRAEEAPTE

-53 ASLPEAYGGAELDTL
+53 APLPEAYGGAELDTL
-68 SYSIWLEELGKA
+68 SYSIWLEELAKA
-80 CLTSAVALHVHGGMV
+80 CMTTAVAVHVHGGMV

-105 VQKETYLPQLSAG
+105 AQKETYLPQLAAG
-118 GCIGAFAWSE
+118 ERIGAFAWSE

-141 AVKEGDDYVLT
+141 ARKEGDEYMLT
-152 GRKAWISNGAVA
+152 GRKAWISNGAIA
-164 DLFLVF
+164 RLFLVF
-170 VTLRPMEAR
+170 AR
-179 ALRQTDADAHAGLSA
+179 SDPGVGQGLSA

-221 PLYLD
+221 PIYLD
-226 RVRVPAANLLGGVE
+226 GVRVPASNLLGGVE
-240 NQGYAQAMRALDYG
+240 NEGYAQAMRALDYG
-254 RMSVSAIA
+254 RMSVAAIA

-283 GVPIGQKQAIQ
+283 GVPVGQKQAIQ

-303 IKGLRHLVSYV
+303 IKGMRHLVSYV
-314 AWLVDEGLPYT
+314 AWLVDEGLPFT

-364 YRDCRALDLI
+364 FRDCRALDLI

-385 ASDLFKPYGVKIAA
+385 AADLFRPYGVKIAA

>member
-1 MDFSLTEEQRMFR
+1 MDFSLNEEQRMFR
-14 DMFRDFARSEIAP
+14 DMFRDFAQGEIAP
-27 NAEHLDKTEETPTE
+27 QADHLDKAEEPPTE

-53 ASLPEAYGGAELDTL
+53 APLPESYGGAELDTL
-68 SYSIWLEELGKA
+68 SYSMWLEELGKA
-80 CLTSAVALHVHGGMV
+80 CMTTAVAVHVHGGMV
-95 GMTILREGTE
+95 GMTILREGTDE
-105 VQKETYLPQLSAG
+105 QKQTYLPQLAAG
-118 GCIGAFAWSE
+118 ERVGAFAWSE

-141 AVKEGDDYVLT
+141 AVKAGDDYVLT
-152 GRKAWISNGAVA
+152 GRKSWISNGAVA
-164 DLFLVF
+164 RLFLVF
-170 VTLRPMEAR
+170 AKVEGA
-179 ALRQTDADAHAGLSA
+179 AGGIGQHPHGKGLCA
-194 FLVER
+194 FLVKR
-199 EMEGVRVGRTEPT
+199 EMEGVQIGRSEPT
-212 LGLRGLGMT
+212 LGLRGLGLT
-221 PLYLD
+221 SLHLD
-226 RVRVPAANLLGGVE
+226 NVRVPATSLLGGAE
-240 NQGYAQAMRALDYG
+240 NQGYAQAMRTLDYG
-254 RMSVSAIA
+254 RISVSAIA

-294 NYLAESAAK
+294 DYLAESAAK

-374 EGTGQMQRIVL
+374 EGTGQIQRIVL
-385 ASDLFKPYGVKIAA
+385 AADLFKPYGVKVAA

>member
-14 DMFRDFARSEIAP
+14 DMFRDFAQGEIAP
-27 NAEHLDKTEETPTE
+27 HAEHLDKAEEPPTE
-41 NFKKIAMQGLLA
+41 NFRKIAMQGLLA
-53 ASLPEAYGGAELDTL
+53 APLPEEYGGAALDTL
-68 SYSIWLEELGKA
+68 SYSLWLEELGKA
-80 CLTSAVALHVHGGMV
+80 CMTTAVAVHVHGGMV

-105 VQKETYLPQLSAG
+105 AQKQTYLPQLAAG
-118 GCIGAFAWSE
+118 ERIGAFAWSE
-128 PSAGSDA
+128 PGAGSDA
-135 GGLLTR
+135 GSLRTR
-141 AVKEGDDYVLT
+141 AVRDGDDYILT
-152 GRKAWISNGAVA
+152 GRKAWISNGTVA
-164 DLFLVF
+164 GLFLVF
-170 VTLRPMEAR
+170 AKTVP
-179 ALRQTDADAHAGLSA
+179 DGGLSA

-199 EMEGVRVGRTEPT
+199 EWAGVRVGRPEPT
-212 LGLRGLGMT
+212 LGLRGLGLA
-221 PLYLD
+221 PVHLD
-226 RVRVPAANLLGGVE
+226 GVRVPAANLLGGVE
-240 NQGYAQAMRALDYG
+240 NEGHAQAMRALDYG
-254 RMSVSAIA
+254 RMSVAAIA

-283 GVPIGQKQAIQ
+283 GVPIAQKQAIQ

-355 MKEYPIERI
+355 MKEYPIERLF
-364 YRDCRALDLI
+364 RDCRALDLI
-374 EGTGQMQRIVL
+374 EGTGQIQRVVL
-385 ASDLFKPYGVKIAA
+385 AADLLEPYGVKVAA